1 MKNAINTV
9 VKIAPPCVGN
19 AMTSF
24 VMIVHTDVKTATT
37 IYVRNVIIHAKVVI
51 SQCVILVRVH
61 VVVAQI
67 IIVKNALMKINAV
80 MTAPQQ
86 SVNNAP
92 QLAKDAT
99 KLFAMTV
106 RITNVNTAELKCAKI
121 VKRNIIVC

>member
-1 MKNAINTV
+1 MTV
-9 VKIAPPCVGN
+9 QMNVN
-19 AMTSF
+19 N
-24 VMIVHTDVKTATT
+24 ATT
-37 IYVRNVIIHAKVVI
+37 IYVQNVVVHAQIVI
-51 SQCVILVRVH
+51 SQCVIVVQLP

-106 RITNVNTAELKCAKI
+106 RITNVNTAESKCVKI
-121 VKRNIIVC
+121 VKRNTIVYWL